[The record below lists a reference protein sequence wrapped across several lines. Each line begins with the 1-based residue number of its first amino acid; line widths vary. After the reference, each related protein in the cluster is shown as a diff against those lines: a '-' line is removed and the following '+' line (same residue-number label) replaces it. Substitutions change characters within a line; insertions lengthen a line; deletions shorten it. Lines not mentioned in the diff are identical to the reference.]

1 MVIVGLTGQTG
12 AGKSTVAAA
21 LAEHGYY
28 HVDADKIA
36 KALMD
41 VGSPLLED
49 LADEFGKEVIN
60 SDGSLNRRL
69 LATRAFS
76 TRENTAKLNAI
87 THPAITKKMWEE
99 IKRAKK
105 EECPA
110 AIIDAAVLFES
121 GFAENCDIIAVVTAP
136 EEIRQR
142 RIMVRDGL
150 SVQEAQRRMSA
161 QQNESAYT
169 DKADI
174 VIKTETDMEQNKGI
188 NKLIG
193 MIESKIIG

>member
-21 LAEHGYY
+21 LAEYGYY

-36 KALMD
+36 KALMG
-41 VGSPLLED
+41 VGSPLLAD
-49 LADEFGKEVIN
+49 LADEFGKDLIN

-69 LATRAFS
+69 LAARAFS
-76 TRENTAKLNAI
+76 SHKNTAKLNAI
-87 THPAITKKMWEE
+87 THPAITKKMWESIE
-99 IKRAKK
+99 LAEKGKSR
-105 EECPA
+105 A

-121 GFAENCDIIAVVTAP
+121 GFADNCDIIAVVTAP
-136 EEIRQR
+136 EELRQK

-150 SVQEAQRRMSA
+150 SFQEAQRRMAA

-169 DKADI
+169 DRADI
-174 VIKTETDMEQNKGI
+174 IIKTESNKAQDRGI
-188 NKLIG
+188 KKLIG
-193 MIESKIIG
+193 MIEDKIS